1 MKKGLSILLMLVA
14 VITLTACGSKLDKTG
29 EEFKNKIIKEES
41 RLDKKDYKDS
51 DFSFLIYKDKEVNRY
66 IADAWIPYE
75 GEPNRI
81 EMKYLYSED
90 KKLETEPFH
99 SGESFDYVKSHGNYE
114 VVYKSGK
121 FK

>member
-29 EEFKNKIIKEES
+29 EEFKNKIIKEEA
-41 RLDKKDYKDS
+41 YKDKNKEEN
-51 DFSFLIYKDKEVNRY
+51 FSFLIYQDKDSNRY
-66 IADAWIPYE
+66 LADVWVPVEEDSALEY
-75 GEPNRI
+75 
-81 EMKYLYSED
+81 YFYYDED
-90 KKLETEPFH
+90 KRLDK
-99 SGESFDYVKSHGNYE
+99 SESKAAFDDMKASGNYE